1 MGEEIGQKGES
12 WGRQKNENGAIVIE
26 ARSQDRVDRMLNL
39 LDAKG
44 SSGEGKHQDRAVRNE
59 SIYSSFDGNLIVITS
74 NHLDD
79 LLLAIVEEI
88 FDTTDHVQF
97 SGRRNLIIADGIANY
112 GCRNKGVSS
121 AR

>member
-1 MGEEIGQKGES
+1 
-12 WGRQKNENGAIVIE
+12 
-26 ARSQDRVDRMLNL
+26 MLNL
-39 LDAKG
+39 LDAKR

-74 NHLDD
+74 NHLYD

-88 FDTTDHVQF
+88 FYTTDHVQF
-97 SGRRNLIIADGIANY
+97 SCWRNLIIADGIANY
-112 GCRNKGVSS
+112 GCRNKGVGS

>member
-1 MGEEIGQKGES
+1 MIH
-12 WGRQKNENGAIVIE
+12 
-26 ARSQDRVDRMLNL
+26 L

-44 SSGEGKHQDRAVRNE
+44 SSGKGKHQDRAVRNE

-74 NHLDD
+74 NNLYD

-88 FDTTDHVQF
+88 LDTTDHVQF
-97 SGRRNLIIADGIANY
+97 SGRRNLIIADDGIANY